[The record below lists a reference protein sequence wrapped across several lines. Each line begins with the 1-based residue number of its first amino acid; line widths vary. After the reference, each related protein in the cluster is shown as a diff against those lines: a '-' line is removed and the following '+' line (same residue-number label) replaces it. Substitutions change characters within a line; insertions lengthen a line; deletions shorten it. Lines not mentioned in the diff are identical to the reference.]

1 MKNNRIA
8 RITIL
13 LFSLFPAFVSA
24 QLTTLPSGGNKKA
37 MVAERVGLTDITVT
51 YSRPGVKGRE
61 GKIWGDL
68 VPYGLTDPGYG
79 MSTSSPWRA
88 GANEATKIS
97 FSDDVK
103 IEGRNLPKG
112 EYALFID
119 LQNDA
124 ANIIFNKNTK
134 AWGHY
139 FYNTAENVLVVPVK
153 TENMP
158 ASKEWLSYE
167 FMDQTEGSAV
177 IALLWEKKK
186 IPFKVEVDVVQSQLA
201 SFRRELTSDIG
212 FDSKMWAQA
221 AQYCADHKVNL
232 EEALRWSDYSL
243 NGRYIGEKT
252 FSNLSTRANV
262 LNALNRTAEAD
273 VAMKDAINVGNENE
287 LHMYARQQM
296 QSGNKEKAIEIFIL
310 NAKKHPN
317 TFTTNMGMVRA
328 YSAKGDFKNALK
340 TIKIAQSQA
349 PDQLNKDQIAKMI
362 PMLESGKD
370 IN

>member
-1 MKNNRIA
+1 MKNKRIVF
-8 RITIL
+8 ITFL
-13 LFSLFPAFVSA
+13 LSAFLPVLVSA

-37 MVAERVGLTDITVT
+37 MVGERVGLTDITVT

-103 IEGRNLPKG
+103 IEGKTLPKG

-119 LQNDA
+119 VQSESA
-124 ANIIFNKNTK
+124 TIIFNKNTR

-153 TENMP
+153 TENMT

-167 FMDQTEGSAV
+167 FVDQTEGSAV

-212 FDSKMWAQA
+212 FDSRMWAQA
-221 AQYCADHKVNL
+221 AQYCADKKVNL
-232 EEALRWSDYSL
+232 EEALQWSEYSL
-243 NGRYIGEKT
+243 TGRYIGEKT
-252 FSNLSTRANV
+252 FSNLSTKANV
-262 LNALNRTAEAD
+262 LRALNRGSEAD
-273 VAMKDAINVGNENE
+273 AVMKEAVAAGSERE
-287 LHMYARQQM
+287 LHNYARQLMMTGEKQ
-296 QSGNKEKAIEIFIL
+296 KAIEVFTV
-310 NAKKHPN
+310 NAKNHPN

-340 TIKIAQSQA
+340 TIKIAQAQA

>member
-1 MKNNRIA
+1 MKNKWMLCH
-8 RITIL
+8 TFFL
-13 LFSLFPAFVSA
+13 LTLIPVIVSA

-37 MVAERVGLTDITVT
+37 MVSERVGLIDITIT

-61 GKIWGDL
+61 GKIWGEL

-79 MSTSSPWRA
+79 MSTAAPWRA

-103 IEGRNLPKG
+103 IEGKELPKG

-119 LQNDA
+119 VQQA
-124 ANIIFNKNTK
+124 SAKVIFNRNTK

-139 FYNTAENVLVVPVK
+139 FYKTTENVLEVDVK
-153 TENMP
+153 PENLP
-158 ASKEWLSYE
+158 TAKEWLSYE

-186 IPFKVEVDVVQSQLA
+186 IPFKVEVDVVQSQIN
-201 SFRRELTSDIG
+201 SFRRELTSEIG
-212 FDSKMWAQA
+212 FESRMWAQA

-232 EEALRWSDYSL
+232 EEALQWADYSL
-243 NGRYIGEKT
+243 SGRYIGEKT
-252 FSNLSTRANV
+252 FANLSTKANV
-262 LNALNRTAEAD
+262 LIALNRSGDAD
-273 VAMKDAINVGNENE
+273 VVMKEALDVASERE
-287 LHMYARQQM
+287 LHNYARQLMIKGDKQ
-296 QSGNKEKAIEIFIL
+296 KAIEAFTI

-328 YSAKGDFKNALK
+328 YSAKGDYKNALK
-340 TIKIAQSQA
+340 TIKIAQAQA
-349 PDQLNKDQIAKMI
+349 PDQLNKDQITKMI
-362 PMLESGKD
+362 PMLEAGKD